1 MNGKDLGQKTTMRTA
16 IFGGSFNP
24 VHLGHLKIIQELC
37 QLPRLSRLILSPAG
51 QNPLK
56 QQEKILPISLRAAML
71 AASLNDLKQQPAS
84 PSSFFDQPKL
94 VVDWFEAYGSG
105 KSYSL
110 SLVERLQHAY
120 PTAKFA
126 WVLGEDALAKIE
138 LWFEKEKFLKL
149 VDLWVMKRGG
159 FELGANAFLSQLCPE
174 GAADRFQKGSNSF
187 YNNKPAAGKP
197 KDSFPPAEDS
207 QGIAQCD
214 EQAFYPTIYGKK
226 LCYLPFQIPPIES
239 SSLYPH
245 FLTAPTAEV
254 LQQLAA
260 YMPEAA
266 LEAWQVW
273 SAEHQNTEAKP

>member
-1 MNGKDLGQKTTMRTA
+1 MRTA

-71 AASLNDLKQQPAS
+71 AASLKDLKQQPAS

-120 PTAKFA
+120 PTAEFA

-174 GAADRFQKGSNSF
+174 GAADFFQKGSNSF

-197 KDSFPPAEDS
+197 KDSFLPAEDS

-226 LCYLPFQIPPIES
+226 TVLSPLSDSADREFEVVPALFDGPRPQRLS
-239 SSLYPH
+239 S
-245 FLTAPTAEV
+245 
-254 LQQLAA
+254 
-260 YMPEAA
+260 
-266 LEAWQVW
+266 
-273 SAEHQNTEAKP
+273 N